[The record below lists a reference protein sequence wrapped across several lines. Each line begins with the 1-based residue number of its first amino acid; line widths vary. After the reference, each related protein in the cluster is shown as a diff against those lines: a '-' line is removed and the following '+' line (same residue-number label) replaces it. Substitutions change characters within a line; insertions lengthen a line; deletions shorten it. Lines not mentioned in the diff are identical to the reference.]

1 MRENRISDTH
11 KSLFIRISACFLCIF
26 IFVVVV
32 SISPWLGMALVGL
45 GSTIFLSWCILIR
58 LGVWRKHSIAYT
70 MLWLLSIL
78 GGNIYLVNLGLANL
92 WLSLSDLF
100 LIPSLVIVIHEYRK
114 GRRGRWSDT
123 IGGVLMI
130 FLGLTL
136 CRGFWAEEVSRAL
149 AGGKSVAGGLL
160 FFLVAVKS
168 KFNEKQLTRK
178 LLPTLYVWACGL
190 FILVLYAIIF
200 TAREYGI
207 PLVSVILNKVDYLT
221 PLGRTNYIAA
231 LALFLWPLL
240 FYSVFAVSKSLRSFG
255 ILATCSLIVTLLL
268 LYSRGAL
275 ITFAIT
281 FPVVVWGYLWLVN
294 RYWRRLIWPTV
305 RFFIVTTLVT
315 SGVVAT
321 SWRWSK
327 FLGESAWNLITSPT
341 TWQNY
346 NTAQARFQLWENAV
360 EAFVQKPV
368 FGHGLYNVTSVNSY
382 SGAMLLVHNFPLQLL
397 AETGL
402 VGFCLYGLALL
413 MVIYRLLRR
422 LLIYRHSLVVS
433 SLCMGALVALVVSL
447 TNSLIEANFL
457 TRDFDLLF
465 WGVLGLVL
473 NEHIIESNALESTL
487 K

>member
-1 MRENRISDTH
+1 
-11 KSLFIRISACFLCIF
+11 
-26 IFVVVV
+26 
-32 SISPWLGMALVGL
+32 
-45 GSTIFLSWCILIR
+45 
-58 LGVWRKHSIAYT
+58 

-100 LIPSLVIVIHEYRK
+100 LIPSLVIVIHEYR
-114 GRRGRWSDT
+114 RMRWGRWTDA

-136 CRGFWAEEVSRAL
+136 CRGLWAEEVSRAL
-149 AGGKSVAGGLL
+149 AGVKSVAGGLL

-168 KFNEKQLTRK
+168 KFNEKQLSRK
-178 LLPTLYVWACGL
+178 LLPTLYFWTCGL

-207 PLVSVILNKVDYLT
+207 PLISVILNKVDYLT

-240 FYSVFAVSKSLRSFG
+240 FYSIFTVAKSLRLFG
-255 ILATCSLIVTLLL
+255 ILATCLLIATLLL

-275 ITFAIT
+275 VTFAIT

-294 RYWRRLIWPTV
+294 RYQRLLIRPTV

-315 SGVVAT
+315 GGIVAAF
-321 SWRWSK
+321 WRWSK
-327 FLGESAWNLITSPT
+327 LLGEAAWNLMTSPM

-346 NTAQARFQLWENAV
+346 NTAQARFQLWKNAA
-360 EAFVQKPV
+360 EAFIENPV
-368 FGHGLYNVTSVNSY
+368 FGHGLYNVTSINSY

-397 AETGL
+397 AETGF

-413 MVIYRLLRR
+413 IIVYRLLKR
-422 LLIYRHSLVVS
+422 LLICRHSLVVS
-433 SLCMGALVALVVSL
+433 SLCMGGLVALVVSL
-447 TNSLIEANFL
+447 TNSFIEANFL

-465 WGVLGLVL
+465 WGMLGFVL
-473 NEHIIESNALESTL
+473 NEHIIESSARTL